1 MIVSNCS
8 DTHVKARNTNPWMSH
23 KICPNGHSPAKSE
36 PAVNGMTRQEVNMW
50 QMVSDRM
57 NVFAVVW
64 KRGFLYKTK
73 HISKFPVNAAKF
85 ISNISPPS
93 MVRVILSLES
103 RIVTWI
109 GFLFFGLAFSLKRKG
124 KKKRKQWKEDQ
135 CNGKLSRQDAHL
147 SLFMWILLPLA
158 LISFCRLVYFT
169 WLL

>member
-1 MIVSNCS
+1 
-8 DTHVKARNTNPWMSH
+8 
-23 KICPNGHSPAKSE
+23 
-36 PAVNGMTRQEVNMW
+36 
-50 QMVSDRM
+50 MVSGRM

-64 KRGFLYKTK
+64 KRGFLYKAK

-124 KKKRKQWKEDQ
+124 KKKENSEKKTNAME
-135 CNGKLSRQDAHL
+135 N
-147 SLFMWILLPLA
+147 FLA
-158 LISFCRLVYFT
+158 KMPTCHFLCEFYYL
-169 WLL
+169 WP